1 MRELSVYY
9 CPRCGFYAF
18 HCLSKNAICP
28 KCTEEMKL
36 LDMRW
41 QEFMDLDC
49 IRRDELLS
57 GRLLSDYSLV
67 SRLAKPYRENNVR
80 QIVANLLAVIEEL
93 DEEIKVSAQ

>member
-1 MRELSVYY
+1 M
-9 CPRCGFYAF
+9 
-18 HCLSKNAICP
+18 
-28 KCTEEMKL
+28 
-36 LDMRW
+36 DMRW

-57 GRLLSDYSLV
+57 GRLVSDHSLV

-93 DEEIKVSAQ
+93 DEEIKRLEKENRKEKETVEWMHQMIWDLIRERRNAGSGKND

>member
-1 MRELSVYY
+1 
-9 CPRCGFYAF
+9 
-18 HCLSKNAICP
+18 
-28 KCTEEMKL
+28 
-36 LDMRW
+36 
-41 QEFMDLDC
+41 MDLDC

-93 DEEIKVSAQ
+93 DEDCLLYTSIFPVANKHRHLQITDILLRIKFHQRLSQLQ